1 MSRSKAKAKA
11 LSRPRGRPKGSSKW
25 SVAETAKI
33 KDRVCDL
40 ISAGETD
47 STIEAMEDMPS
58 AQTLRRWRIEDE
70 IFCRNYA
77 RAREAR
83 ADFRADR
90 IDGYVAKVV
99 SGELDPN
106 AARVAIDAEK
116 WQAGKEKPKVY
127 GDRLQLDADMTV
139 SMTDDQL
146 DRRITQLLGKTGAI
160 ASARGA
166 GAEEETA

>member
-1 MSRSKAKAKA
+1 VAATAVKAKPTKGNTKPAHRPPKWTDAEKAK
-11 LSRPRGRPKGSSKW
+11 L
-25 SVAETAKI
+25 

-40 ISAGETD
+40 VAAGETD
-47 STIEAMEDMPS
+47 ATIEMVEGMPS
-58 AQTLRRWRIEDE
+58 AQSIRRWRIEDE
-70 IFCRNYA
+70 VFCSNYA

-90 IDGYVAKVV
+90 IDGYVSKVV
-99 SGELDPN
+99 DGTLDPN

-127 GDRLQLDADMTV
+127 GDRLQLDADVTM

-146 DRRITQLLGKTGAI
+146 DRRLAQLLGKTGALP
-160 ASARGA
+160 ATRGT
-166 GAEEETA
+166 GTPEETA